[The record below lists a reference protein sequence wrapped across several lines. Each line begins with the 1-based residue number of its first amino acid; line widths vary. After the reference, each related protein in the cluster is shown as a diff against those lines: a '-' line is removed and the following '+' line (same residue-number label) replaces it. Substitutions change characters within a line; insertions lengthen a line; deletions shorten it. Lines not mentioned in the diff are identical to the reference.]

1 MMTEYSENLSI
12 VMSRNGQRS
21 YYFETPLLEG
31 YTMGAEPYREFRKG
45 IKITT
50 YQDDSLARVDMVLT
64 ANYAIYYEQR
74 ELWETRGDVVG
85 TKSDGKRLYTQQLFW
100 NARTKK
106 IYSNVDTK
114 LVQGNNVSVGESFE
128 ADEDLQD
135 WRFRYQKSRVEVEVN
150 AAQRDSTAA
159 ATPAPTFAEP
169 AAPSMAPRRVEAKRG
184 REQSKAQPTEPKIE
198 TPPLE
203 LYTIDEQH
211 PVRERKAAVQ
221 MTKPTNRLK

>member
-31 YTMGAEPYREFRKG
+31 YTLGQEPYREFRKG

-50 YQDDSLARVDMVLT
+50 YQDDSLRKVDMVLT
-64 ANYAIYYEQR
+64 ANYAIYYEKQ

-85 TKSDGKRLYTQQLFW
+85 TKFDGKRLYTQQLFW

-114 LVQGNNVSVGESFE
+114 LVQGNNLSVGESFE

-135 WRFRYQKSRVEVEVN
+135 WRFRYQKSRVEVEVKPSEGDTTRTETSKPHFTEPTKSVEPPR
-150 AAQRDSTAA
+150 QVTAKRE
-159 ATPAPTFAEP
+159 APKPKPEGLE
-169 AAPSMAPRRVEAKRG
+169 MAPVELKPIGDAPRKSMVNK
-184 REQSKAQPTEPKIE
+184 ELKMVEPKM
-198 TPPLE
+198 
-203 LYTIDEQH
+203 
-211 PVRERKAAVQ
+211 VK
-221 MTKPTNRLK
+221 